1 MCSLSAW
8 LLQYA
13 AAGALWAVSSHPRN
27 REQLILDQR
36 LLATLL
42 LFLPEATPPV
52 GDPPTLETSA
62 PLPAQSLP
70 PTELRPVDT
79 NRESRQPAD
88 GDASARASFSGAPS
102 LSEPAGA
109 SLSEEGTLEE
119 ATASERAGT
128 PEGAFLFR
136 GAGLSGLAR
145 ASETPSPS
153 NQAAPA
159 QGLLL
164 PDFPGP
170 PTSAVPSYPALPSED
185 QFFSQAGV
193 FLAPPRASSSDAP
206 MLQHTPSEVSRF
218 SGRADFHRGLRENW
232 LMATERLSENLQRQ
246 SDLLGRRTRR
256 LRGLS
261 GTAPTLSE
269 AAAAATGVNEPLGS
283 VNEASSGRSGVD
295 EPRSGRVDEV
305 ASVSGDVNEP
315 PNPSSGVNEVLRT
328 GGGVNEDPST
338 SGGAIEPLR
347 ERSGVNEPFTR
358 SSVVQGDVAA
368 SPSAG
373 ALGSILKNPSNSAL
387 AGTQEASGSLASAVD
402 GSNQAAEGRA
412 EAAPD
417 ISGASAPSVASGL
430 GSESA
435 DVWSAQPENSTLT
448 PPRPASAIEE
458 LRTLV
463 RAERARAEAF
473 VARARAL
480 VDEERAIRGNIT
492 NLERELAVAVRER
505 DAAVAERDRTSA
517 VLGRAL
523 EALSSAR
530 DQLAALGGSLRAS
543 NHPPLRPVL
552 PRGRSPPAPG
562 GQTEE
567 YELLEMLDAQTET
580 PSPDP
585 QQGKKACLMA
595 CLLLG
600 NLSLCQLAE
609 APDARTVFE
618 GGGWSEAMTGV
629 LRFVRGLAGLDAF
642 WATMLWTTVQ
652 PLVDLLQS
660 PEPAVQ
666 VMLQVWCNASW
677 ASLDGLCD
685 HPPALVRH
693 P

>member
-1 MCSLSAW
+1 MGFLSAW
-8 LLQYA
+8 LPQYA
-13 AAGALWAVSSHPRN
+13 AAGALWAVSSHPHN

-52 GDPPTLETSA
+52 GDPPTLEASA

-70 PTELRPVDT
+70 LTELRLVDT
-79 NRESRQPAD
+79 NRESRQPPD
-88 GDASARASFSGAPS
+88 GDASARALFSGAPS
-102 LSEPAGA
+102 LSEPAGVI
-109 SLSEEGTLEE
+109 LPEEGIPGE

-128 PEGAFLFR
+128 SEGAFLFR
-136 GAGLSGLAR
+136 EAGPSGLLR

-153 NQAAPA
+153 DQAAPV

-164 PDFPGP
+164 SDFPGP
-170 PTSAVPSYPALPSED
+170 PTSPAPSDPALSSR
-185 QFFSQAGV
+185 FSSQAGA
-193 FLAPPRASSSDAP
+193 FLAPPRESYSDAP
-206 MLQHTPSEVSRF
+206 MLQLAPSEVPRF

-269 AAAAATGVNEPLGS
+269 AAAAATGVNEPLGG
-283 VNEASSGRSGVD
+283 VNEAPSRSGGVSEPPSTRTDEVSSGSGNVD
-295 EPRSGRVDEV
+295 EL
-305 ASVSGDVNEP
+305 
-315 PNPSSGVNEVLRT
+315 PSANSGVNEVSSTR
-328 GGGVNEDPST
+328 GGVNEDPSIQSSVTDDPST
-338 SGGAIEPLR
+338 SGGAIEPASG
-347 ERSGVNEPFTR
+347 RSGVNEPFPR
-358 SSVVQGDVAA
+358 SGVIQGDMAA

-373 ALGSILKNPSNSAL
+373 ALGSILENPDSSTL
-387 AGTQEASGSLASAVD
+387 AGTQETSRSLASAL
-402 GSNQAAEGRA
+402 GGPSQAAEGRA

-435 DVWSAQPENSTLT
+435 DVWRAQPENSTL
-448 PPRPASAIEE
+448 PAPRPASAIEE

-552 PRGRSPPAPG
+552 ARGRSPPAPG

-609 APDARTVFE
+609 SSDARTVFE

-629 LRFVRGLAGLDAF
+629 LRFVQGLAGLDAF

-666 VMLQVWCNASW
+666 VTCKS
-677 ASLDGLCD
+677 G
-685 HPPALVRH
+685 VRSVGFTRQGV
-693 P
+693 